1 MTTVY
6 EFELPR
12 GYQDPSGAVHKK
24 GKMRL
29 ATAGDELTAARD
41 PRVLN
46 NPSYLTIVLLS
57 KVIIELEGI
66 DTISGNMMEQLYTA
80 DLTFLQD
87 MYEKIN
93 AVDLPAMHVV
103 CPHCGEEHEV
113 LLIFTREG

>member
-46 NPSYLTIVLLS
+46 NPSYLTIVLQTNDKLHHMP
-57 KVIIELEGI
+57 G
-66 DTISGNMMEQLYTA
+66 
-80 DLTFLQD
+80 F
-87 MYEKIN
+87 
-93 AVDLPAMHVV
+93 H
-103 CPHCGEEHEV
+103 
-113 LLIFTREG
+113 LILNPCKMSF